1 MDLNISEF
9 SIKRPVTV
17 IMLTLALL
25 IFGIVSL
32 PRLAIDL
39 MPDLEFP
46 VAVVVTSYEGASP
59 SEVEKLVTKP
69 IESAVG
75 TVADIDSMSSVSMQ
89 GASQVIV
96 MFNWGTDLDQ
106 ATLDM
111 REKVDQIKGL
121 LPEDAGSPRVMR
133 FDPNS
138 QPIMYYSLTGQ
149 EDVNKLKDMAEDLI
163 QSRLERI
170 DGVAAVGIEGG
181 RDRVVDVTIDPAKL
195 AAYGLTIEQVQ
206 QAISSSNLSAST
218 GAVQEGDTKLN
229 IRVEGEFA
237 DVGKIGLTPISVG
250 SSTIRLNNIADVQDT
265 VADLTAM
272 NYLNGEEGVFL
283 TITKASGGNTI
294 EVADEVKAEVEKLK
308 ALLPSN
314 VKLTEA
320 IDASVYIKDSIYT
333 TAEHAVLGGF
343 FGILMLFFFLGSLS
357 SMLIAIIVLPVSI
370 MATFVL
376 MYSTGQT
383 INLISLSGLTLG
395 LGSLVDF
402 SVVILE
408 NIFRQREQGKG
419 MMQAALDGS
428 KEVGTAVM
436 ASALAQICVFG
447 PIALTEGIAS
457 ELFGPLAL
465 TVVYSHIAALVFS
478 IILVPMLGSRMLK
491 KVPDHSQNK
500 NYRGFNPV
508 VWFNIGFQKVEKGY
522 HRLLKASLGRR
533 KTVLVVVIVMMV
545 GSLALTPII
554 GAEFFPASDQGQI
567 QISIE
572 MPNGTVVEE
581 TDRVTKQVESIVSKI
596 PELKYMATSVGS
608 SGSPI
613 AAIASSNRATM
624 YVLLVDVLERT
635 RSSAEIAQDLR
646 KQLESIPGPEITVT
660 DQQGFSTGSPVDIT
674 LRGDDLEVL
683 KEIGSI
689 IKEEVKSVKGTAN
702 VVNSLEDTQQ
712 EYEVKVDAEKAS
724 MYGLTTGQIISAVR
738 TAFIGQTVTKYRTG
752 DDEIDVKIKLPKQYQ
767 ENVNYLDTLR
777 ISGPGG
783 AQIALSSVAT
793 VQKVDVPLSIN
804 RSDQS
809 REVKITADLEG
820 RDLNSVIT
828 EIRGKLDQLTLP
840 DGYNLEFGGQSE
852 DMAESF
858 TSLAVAI
865 LLAIILVYMVMAS
878 QFESF
883 YTPFIIMFAL
893 PPTLPGV
900 LIGLAAT
907 GTTLSVSVLIG
918 YILLVGLVMNN
929 SIVLIDYINQLRKKG
944 HTAREAI
951 LIAGPIRLRPILMTT
966 FTTILS
972 IGPLAFASGSG
983 TEFQAP
989 MAVTVIFGL
998 SLSTLVT
1005 LVLVPTVY
1013 SWFDDLGAKRRMKR
1027 DQKREKKLLK
1037 KQQKHNVPVIES

>member
-1 MDLNISEF
+1 VDLNISEF

-25 IFGIVSL
+25 IFGFVSL

-46 VAVVVTSYEGASP
+46 VAVVVTSYDGASP
-59 SEVEKLVTKP
+59 TEVEKLVTKP

-75 TVADIDSMSSVSMQ
+75 TVSNIDSITSVSMQ
-89 GASQVIV
+89 GASQVVV

-111 REKVDQIKGL
+111 REKVDQIKAT
-121 LPEDAGSPRVMR
+121 LPDDANSPRVMR

-138 QPIMYYSLTGQ
+138 QPIMYYTLTGS
-149 EDVNKLKDMAEDLI
+149 EDVNKMKDMAEDII

-170 DGVAAVGIEGG
+170 DGVAAVSINGG
-181 RDRVVDVTIDPAKL
+181 RDRVVDVTLDPAKI

-206 QAISSSNLSAST
+206 QAISSSNMSAST
-218 GAVQEGDTKLN
+218 GAVREGDEKIN

-237 DVGKIGLTPISVG
+237 DVSKIGLTPIPVG
-250 SSTIRLNNIADVQDT
+250 SGSIRLNNIAEVQDT
-265 VADLTAM
+265 LDEVTAL
-272 NYLNGEEGVFL
+272 NYLDGTQGVFL
-283 TITKASGGNTI
+283 AITKASGGNTI
-294 EVADEVKAEVEKLK
+294 EVADAVKEEIEKIK
-308 ALLPSN
+308 AQLPSN
-314 VKLTEA
+314 VTLTEA
-320 IDASVYIKDSIYT
+320 IDTSTYIEDSIYT
-333 TAEHAVLGGF
+333 TAEHALLGGF
-343 FGILMLFFFLGSLS
+343 FGILMLFFFLGSFS

-376 MYSTGQT
+376 MYMTGQT

-419 MMQAALDGS
+419 MVQAALDGS

-436 ASALAQICVFG
+436 ASALAQICVFA

-478 IILVPMLGSRMLK
+478 IILVPMLSSRMLK
-491 KVPDHSQNK
+491 KVPNHGENK
-500 NYRGFNPV
+500 DYRGINPV
-508 VWFNIGFQKVEKGY
+508 IWFNKGFHKVENGY
-522 HRLLKASLGRR
+522 SKLLKWSLGHR
-533 KTVLVVVIVMMV
+533 KSVMVITIVMIV
-545 GSLALTPII
+545 GSFALTPMI
-554 GAEFFPASDQGQI
+554 GAEFFPASDEGQVS
-567 QISIE
+567 ISIE
-572 MPNGTVVEE
+572 TPNGTVIEE
-581 TDRVTKQVESIVSKI
+581 TDRVTKQVESIVSKL
-596 PELKYMATSVGS
+596 PELNMMVTSIGS
-608 SGSPI
+608 DGSPV
-613 AAIASSNRATM
+613 AATAATNRATM
-624 YVLLVDVLERT
+624 YVLLVDVLERS
-635 RSSAEIAQDLR
+635 RSSQEIAQELR
-646 KQLESIPGPEITVT
+646 QQLESVPGAEFTVSAT
-660 DQQGFSTGSPVDIT
+660 SGFSTGSPVDIT

-702 VVNSLEDTQQ
+702 VVNSLEDTKQ
-712 EYEVKVDAEKAS
+712 EFEVKVDAEKAS
-724 MYGLTTGQIISAVR
+724 INGLTTGQIISAVR
-738 TAFIGQTVTKYRTG
+738 TAFNGQTVTKYRTG
-752 DDEIDVKIKLPKQYQ
+752 DDEIDVNIRLP
-767 ENVNYLDTLR
+767 ENYREDVNYLNNLR
-777 ISGPGG
+777 IAGAGG
-783 AQIALSSVAT
+783 AQIALSTVAQ
-793 VQKVDVPLSIN
+793 VQKVDVPLAIN

-809 REVKITADLEG
+809 REVKITADLDG

-828 EIRGKLDQLTLP
+828 EIRGKLDQLSLP
-840 DGYNLEFGGQSE
+840 DGYNLQYGGQSE

-858 TSLAVAI
+858 LSLG
-865 LLAIILVYMVMAS
+865 LAIILAIVLVYMVMAS

-883 YTPFIIMFAL
+883 YSPFIIMFAL

-944 HTAREAI
+944 NTAKEAI
-951 LIAGPIRLRPILMTT
+951 VLAGPVRLRPILMTT
-966 FTTILS
+966 LTTILS
-972 IGPLAFASGSG
+972 IGPLAFATGSG

-989 MAVTVIFGL
+989 MGVTVIFGL
-998 SLSTLVT
+998 SFSTLVT
-1005 LVLVPTVY
+1005 LVLVPVVY
-1013 SWFDDLGAKRRMKR
+1013 SWFDDLGIKRRLKR
-1027 DQKREKKLLK
+1027 EKKREKKLLK
-1037 KQQKHNVPVIES
+1037 QQQKQVPTLES